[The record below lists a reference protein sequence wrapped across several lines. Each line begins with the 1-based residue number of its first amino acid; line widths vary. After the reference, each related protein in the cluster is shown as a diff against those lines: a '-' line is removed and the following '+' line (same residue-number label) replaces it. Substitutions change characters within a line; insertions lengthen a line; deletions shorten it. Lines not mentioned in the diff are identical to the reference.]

1 LETARSQSI
10 DMIVMG
16 THGRRGLSHTLFGS
30 ITESVLRRS
39 LCPVLTIRSPKFQ
52 PGHRRVLSGRSI
64 LTTV

>member
-39 LCPVLTIRSPKFQ
+39 LRPVLTVRNPKFQ
-52 PGHRRVLSGRSI
+52 PGHRRVSSEQSI
-64 LTTV
+64 VTTV